1 MKPSFKINFVS
12 VAVNGIK
19 LYKLVKKLIRQLRRE
34 GKMCFKK
41 WFSKPPEVPLTGY
54 RVGLSSVINNY
65 PGTANDL
72 NGCHNDQINAETTLK
87 KYWPDFAIR
96 KYKDAEVTRANFK
109 NTLNEALN
117 EKWDTVIMFM
127 DCCFSEDNTRDIH
140 HAVKAKFVAPEH
152 PIVRHKVVKHIARS
166 VDMKWIA
173 FSACQ
178 DYQTAAD
185 AYIGGNYNG
194 AFTWAAMKVLRPEM
208 TYYDWFLATKTLLA
222 QSSFEQIP
230 EMQGPDY
237 LLNKKV
243 FSDKTLFVQYS
254 GHGTYTP
261 DRNGDEADNQDEA
274 MYVYDGMILDDEL
287 SEILTKC

>member
-1 MKPSFKINFVS
+1 MCWRKKP
-12 VAVNGIK
+12 
-19 LYKLVKKLIRQLRRE
+19 
-34 GKMCFKK
+34 
-41 WFSKPPEVPLTGY
+41 KPEIPITGY
-54 RVGLSSVINNY
+54 RVDLSSVINKY
-65 PGTANDL
+65 PQQANWL
-72 NGCHNDQINAETTLK
+72 NGCHNDQNNAEATLK
-87 KYWPDFAIR
+87 KWWPDFVAY
-96 KYKDAEVTRANFK
+96 KYRDAEVTRANFK
-109 NTLNEALN
+109 NTLSLALDQ
-117 EKWDTVIMFM
+117 KWDTVMTFM
-127 DCCFSEDNTRDIH
+127 DCCFSEDNTRDILGVR
-140 HAVKAKFVAPEH
+140 ARVILPKI
-152 PIVRHKVVKHIARS
+152 PIARPRIIKHIARS

-185 AYIGGNYNG
+185 AFISGSYNG

-254 GHGTYTP
+254 GHGTPTP
-261 DRNGDEADNQDEA
+261 DRNGDEADGQDEA
-274 MYVYDGMILDDEL
+274 LYVYDGMVVDDEL
-287 SEILTKC
+287 SPILAKC

>member
-1 MKPSFKINFVS
+1 
-12 VAVNGIK
+12 
-19 LYKLVKKLIRQLRRE
+19 
-34 GKMCFKK
+34 MCRGWFKK
-41 WFSKPPEVPLTGY
+41 KPTEPISGY
-54 RVGLSSVINNY
+54 RVDLSSVINNY

-72 NGCHNDQINAETTLK
+72 NGCHGDQGLAEVTLK
-87 KYWPDFAIR
+87 KYWPDLITR
-96 KYKDAEVTRANFK
+96 KYRDAEVTRENFK
-109 NTLNEALN
+109 NTLRQALS
-117 EKWDTVIMFM
+117 EKWDTVMMFM
-127 DCCFSEDNTRDIH
+127 DCCYAEDNTRAIH
-140 HAVKAKFVAPEH
+140 GVRARVVLPKKPIER
-152 PIVRHKVVKHIARS
+152 PRIVRHFARS

-185 AYIGGNYNG
+185 AYINGKYNG

-222 QSSFEQIP
+222 ESSFEQIP

-261 DRNGDEADNQDEA
+261 DRNGDEADGQDEA

-287 SEILTKC
+287 SEILTTCL

>member
-1 MKPSFKINFVS
+1 
-12 VAVNGIK
+12 
-19 LYKLVKKLIRQLRRE
+19 
-34 GKMCFKK
+34 MCKGWFKK
-41 WFSKPPEVPLTGY
+41 KPTEPITGY
-54 RVGLSSVINNY
+54 RVDLSSVINKY
-65 PGTANDL
+65 PQQANWL
-72 NGCHNDQINAETTLK
+72 NGCHNDQNNAEATLK
-87 KYWPDFAIR
+87 KWWSDFVA
-96 KYKDAEVTRANFK
+96 YKFRDAQVTRANFK

-127 DCCFSEDNTRDIH
+127 DCCFSEDNTRDILGVR
-140 HAVKAKFVAPEH
+140 ARVILPKI
-152 PIVRHKVVKHIARS
+152 PIARPRIIKHIARS

-185 AYIGGNYNG
+185 AYIGGAYNG

-243 FSDKTLFVQYS
+243 FSDKTLFCQYS

-261 DRNGDEADNQDEA
+261 DRNGDEADSQDEA
-274 MYVYDGMILDDEL
+274 IYVYDGMILDDEL
-287 SEILTKC
+287 TEILARC